1 MELILRTVL
10 LIKVGILP
18 FRDVWVRLV
27 SICGIN
33 LKNMLTIALSFFFLE
48 EGLAQLVSAQPSARE
63 VLNSIPRC
71 DYKSF
76 FSISLLSV

>member
-33 LKNMLTIALSFFFLE
+33 LKKHVN
-48 EGLAQLVSAQPSARE
+48 
-63 VLNSIPRC
+63 
-71 DYKSF
+71 D
-76 FSISLLSV
+76 SLDFQRLGGRINAVG